1 MDGEGEDLVF
11 SGTSALV
18 KNAPVIAV
26 IGAVLFFVVAHPFLF
41 GFVDSIIEKVI
52 GDNTQRDLLVF
63 IHALVFGGL
72 MFGSI
77 YLIDYLKILE

>member
-1 MDGEGEDLVF
+1 MEGEGEDLVF

-26 IGAVLFFVVAHPFLF
+26 IGAVLLFVVAHPFLF

-77 YLIDYLKILE
+77 YLIDHLKILE